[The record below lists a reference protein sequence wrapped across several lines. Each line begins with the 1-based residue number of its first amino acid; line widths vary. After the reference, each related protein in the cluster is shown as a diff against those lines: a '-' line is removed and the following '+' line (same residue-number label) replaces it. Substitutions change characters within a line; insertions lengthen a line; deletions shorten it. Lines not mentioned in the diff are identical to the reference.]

1 MLASLDESKTTL
13 PGSGLPE
20 ISVVVS
26 TGALHHR
33 TMLCLEGVFAE
44 AGIEECEVIV
54 VDGSAGDHSDFYA
67 RFPGLRYVRVP
78 ERTPDGEARLEGAR
92 LARAPIVAYIE
103 DHAKPRSGWL
113 AAVRRAF
120 ARSDKIAVV
129 NYAIGQ
135 EPDAGYVH
143 RSMQLMFYGHWMEP
157 VPTGPIRY
165 SAQQNI
171 AYRRD
176 LLLDVCQNQSELL
189 ETEYLVHRRL
199 LADGW
204 TLWLESDAV
213 VLHECFTDFTSG
225 ARGFNAL
232 RQVMGAT
239 RAQLGGWPQWKRWLW
254 AGGML
259 LTPFQLIGRLVGSI
273 APRPA
278 LWRDFVLGLP
288 LIVAAHSLGAVSEAR
303 GYVLGF
309 GQSRDD
315 FLEMERYAKRVV

>member
-1 MLASLDESKTTL
+1 M
-13 PGSGLPE
+13 
-20 ISVVVS
+20 I
-26 TGALHHR
+26 
-33 TMLCLEGVFAE
+33 CLEGVFAE

-54 VDGSAGDHSDFYA
+54 VDGSAGDHSDLYA
-67 RFPGLRYVRVP
+67 RFPGLRYVHVA
-78 ERTPDGEARLEGAR
+78 ERTLDGEARLEGAR
-92 LARAPIVAYIE
+92 IAQAPIVAYIE
-103 DHAKPRSGWL
+103 DHATPRSGWL

-135 EPDAGYVH
+135 EPEAGYVY

-157 VPTGPIRY
+157 VTSGPIRY
-165 SAQQNI
+165 PCHQNI

-176 LLLDVCQNQSELL
+176 LLLDVCQNHSELL

-204 TLWLESDAV
+204 TLWLEADAV
-213 VLHECFTDFTSG
+213 VFHESYTGFANGC
-225 ARGFNAL
+225 RGFNAL
-232 RQVMGAT
+232 RHVMGAT
-239 RAQLGGWPQWKRWLW
+239 RAHLGGWPQWKRWLW

-259 LTPFQLIGRLVGSI
+259 LTPFLLIGRLARSI

-288 LIVAAHSLGAVSEAR
+288 LIVVAHCWGALSEAR
-303 GYVLGF
+303 GYVVGF
-309 GQSRDD
+309 GQSREA
-315 FLEMERYAKRVV
+315 FLEMERYAERVG